1 MYWSEILDNTQGVMI
16 LEGIENS
23 RQALPMTDAAGMMT
37 FRKQQ
42 KDQMKGIWEIMFPH
56 SAQYHKEEEEKRQAF
71 KGRKDMYKKM
81 ADERNRERGIK

>member
-23 RQALPMTDAAGMMT
+23 RQALPMTDSAGMMT

-42 KDQMKGIWEIMFPH
+42 KDQMKGIWEIMFPR
-56 SAQYHKEEEEKRQAF
+56 SGQYNKEEEEKRQAF
-71 KGRKDMYKKM
+71 KGRKEMYKKM
-81 ADERNRERGIK
+81 ADEMNRERGIK

>member
-1 MYWSEILDNTQGVMI
+1 MYWSEILDSSQGVMI

-56 SAQYHKEEEEKRQAF
+56 SAQYHQEEEEKRQAF
-71 KGRKDMYKKM
+71 KSRKGMYKNM
-81 ADERNRERGIK
+81 AEKINRERGIK